1 RFGRTP
7 EDMSFFLDAV
17 VGEDKLDPF
26 SFNLKKKFLDSE
38 LNEKEFSNIKICW
51 LSNMNNKYDLED
63 GILDMCNNKLSELEK
78 NNFIVD
84 MPKTEINTND
94 LWKSWTCLRSKSIY
108 NDTLA
113 MNINNIEEMTEQ
125 AIWEYKKGSKINDDD
140 INHALR
146 QKHDC
151 FQQVE
156 KIFNKF
162 DFIALPSAQ
171 IFPFDKKIQYPSKIN
186 NKNLD
191 TYHRWLEVFILS
203 SLLELPTMTIPIGFN
218 KNSLPMGLQIIG
230 KKGEDL
236 KVYSFAKK
244 YEYIFNFAKTKPSF

>member
-1 RFGRTP
+1 MC
-7 EDMSFFLDAV
+7 EV
-17 VGEDKLDPF
+17 KL
-26 SFNLKKKFLDSE
+26 K
-38 LNEKEFSNIKICW
+38 
-51 LSNMNNKYDLED
+51 
-63 GILDMCNNKLSELEK
+63 ELEK
-78 NNFIVD
+78 HNIFIETLQ
-84 MPKTEINTND
+84 PQINSSEMWD
-94 LWKSWTCLRSKSIY
+94 SWTTLRAKSIFD
-108 NDTLA
+108 DTES
-113 MNINNIEEMTEQ
+113 MKIQNIEDMTYQ